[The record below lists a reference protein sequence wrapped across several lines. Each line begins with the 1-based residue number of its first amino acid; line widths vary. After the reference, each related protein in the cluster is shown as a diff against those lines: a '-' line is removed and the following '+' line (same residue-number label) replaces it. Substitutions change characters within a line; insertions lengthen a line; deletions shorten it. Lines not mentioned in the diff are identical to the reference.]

1 MNTLYTGHCTGA
13 EVKKST
19 GCRIARGKGVPYRI
33 GDRILKPKTGTLAD
47 QKSIKWIKFRILMK
61 GLVSNRWRKRLSPF
75 YTDGSGKVL
84 CGPKESGIGVWTT
97 EVRAKSVIAQEKGKP
112 VPARWKR
119 CRPLSDLGLVFQRVP
134 TLQAFAKSTSFS

>member
-47 QKSIKWIKFRILMK
+47 PEIDKMNKVSDSGVKSLA
-61 GLVSNRWRKRLSPF
+61 
-75 YTDGSGKVL
+75 
-84 CGPKESGIGVWTT
+84 E
-97 EVRAKSVIAQEKGKP
+97 EVIAVLYGRFRQGSLR
-112 VPARWKR
+112 A
-119 CRPLSDLGLVFQRVP
+119 
-134 TLQAFAKSTSFS
+134 